1 MSSGWLQ
8 VNKTAEGG
16 PRVMRKV
23 RPTYFPGKATHAVDF
38 SKFQGKQILVPKIE
52 QFENSEIKL
61 KGCVKKKSPKWLLI
75 FMSNSPFLY
84 KEVKGNLLGE
94 SCSSCHLESYF
105 PFNYNVRLSRRK
117 WLLAQVIGRFE
128 KIGLREILIPLYMER
143 YPVYSQAFSQ
153 LAIWLYCR
161 CQLFVEYFLCIC
173 SLRTK
178 WLWLEA
184 EFIKSNLAHGFKF
197 HLKILILA
205 IVTIDRVDSFQIK
218 QNKFKMWL
226 SFFLRKRMLKMMYN
240 LLWWRSGIISCQIS
254 LMQRWRNWRK
264 GSWLKHSEFI

>member
-1 MSSGWLQ
+1 MASSEQNCRGRTQ
-8 VNKTAEGG
+8 SNEE
-16 PRVMRKV
+16 
-23 RPTYFPGKATHAVDF
+23 GKANIF
-38 SKFQGKQILVPKIE
+38 SRKSNSCSGFFKIPRE
-52 QFENSEIKL
+52 ANIGSKNWTVREFRDKTEGVRE
-61 KGCVKKKSPKWLLI
+61 KKSPKWLLI

-184 EFIKSNLAHGFKF
+184 ELIKSNLAHGFKF
-197 HLKILILA
+197 HIKILILA